1 MNTLLYSLWHGS
13 KQPPNI
19 ILRNFLPCLTHILCQ
34 FMKISGWRLVWP
46 YTSSHALWMTNQGT
60 EQANQG
66 SVHSLRHFLCELQCE
81 VLHYPAGISH
91 LEPWSWRVWQQGL
104 PFLPHTGRHSVSLQQ
119 VPNVSCCHIQ
129 YLPHDSRSLSMHI
142 DNHCFLW
149 PSTRSSMDMLVS
161 IWLTPK
167 RMEARLITQ
176 YHTMPFSVP
185 VDYGSAPCKFLLS
198 VVWCKQ

>member
-1 MNTLLYSLWHGS
+1 MAWKQTASKYHPAEFLAMPDTHTL
-13 KQPPNI
+13 
-19 ILRNFLPCLTHILCQ
+19 
-34 FMKISGWRLVWP
+34 
-46 YTSSHALWMTNQGT
+46 
-60 EQANQG
+60 
-66 SVHSLRHFLCELQCE
+66 SVHEDFWLETGMTIYVFPCSVDDKSGDWASQSRVRTFSKALCELQCE